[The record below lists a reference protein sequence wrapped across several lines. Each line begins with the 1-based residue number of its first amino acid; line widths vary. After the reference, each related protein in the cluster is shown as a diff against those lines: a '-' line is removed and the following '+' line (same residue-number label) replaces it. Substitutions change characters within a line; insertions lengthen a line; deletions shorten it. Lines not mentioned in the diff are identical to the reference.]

1 MLGKLTETC
10 PERTLGL
17 MGDVTEME
25 GPTFWES
32 KEPEPEQNM
41 RNKTDETFVNIFC
54 SLLFTCCVDV
64 VKKCSPSGSAHVSH
78 RSSAGRGRRLWKC
91 P

>member
-1 MLGKLTETC
+1 MPGKLTETC

-32 KEPEPEQNM
+32 KELEPEQNIK
-41 RNKTDETFVNIFC
+41 NKTDEFNSFLNIFC
-54 SLLFTCCVDV
+54 ALHFYLLC
-64 VKKCSPSGSAHVSH
+64 
-78 RSSAGRGRRLWKC
+78 
-91 P
+91 